1 MNDEQR
7 IISELERQR
16 SAIEKAIAALR
27 EIGGGVGV
35 KQAPKAT
42 KKAATKKRT
51 MSPEARARIA
61 EATRKRWAAKRAAA
75 KKAAGKKAA

>member
-1 MNDEQR
+1 MNDVQR

-27 EIGGGVGV
+27 EIGGSAGT
-35 KQAPKAT
+35 KQSSQAT
-42 KKAATKKRT
+42 KKAVTKKRT

-61 EATRKRWAAKRAAA
+61 EATRKRWAAKRAAEKKAA
-75 KKAAGKKAA
+75 KKAA